1 MICCVPNCAYLSETS
16 RMLAIYKRLLDLG
29 EDVIL
34 ATHGGT
40 HAFLLRD
47 AGVPI
52 HFLEPVMDDMECAQ
66 FVASGPG
73 LGAAGQSFY
82 RPGTLE
88 DHARTE
94 AAFFRERGVRAVLTG
109 FAVSTLLSCRVV
121 GIPHVVSH
129 IGSWIPPIFERGM
142 HPPISKSMV
151 PGAGLLPRSINRW
164 LANVVPPRLRWHC
177 AEYSRVA
184 RRLGVEGPRSMLDLL
199 IGDHTLVT
207 DVPEI
212 LGIPSEELER
222 WEPRHPKRYRP
233 RPRFRYVGA
242 IFTQAFGDIPP
253 DIEQL
258 LAEGGPK
265 VYVALTSTPTEM
277 VQRVIDAL
285 RALPVQAL
293 VATTVHHERIS
304 RGDNVLTHA
313 FLPSHRI
320 MPKVDLA
327 IATGGQ
333 GSMQTAIAA
342 GTPVIGVP
350 LHPEQ
355 DFNVHLVAR
364 RGAGLAIAPGQL
376 RTPMLRRAIG
386 AVLNDVG
393 YRHAAQQL
401 KRWQD
406 AVDGPL
412 EAAREVARIARTA

>member
-16 RMLAIYKRLLDLG
+16 RMLAIYDRLLDLG

-40 HAFLLRD
+40 YSFLLRD

-52 HFLEPVMDDMECAQ
+52 HLLDPVMSDAECAR

-73 LGAAGQSFY
+73 LGATGQPFY

-88 DHARTE
+88 DHVRAE
-94 AAFFRERGVRAVLTG
+94 ATFFQERNVRAVLTG
-109 FAVSTLLSCRVV
+109 FAVSTLLSCRVA
-121 GIPHVVSH
+121 GISQVVSH

-151 PGAGLLPRSINRW
+151 PGAGLMPRSVNRW
-164 LANVVPPRLRWHC
+164 LANVVPPRLRWYC
-177 AEYSRVA
+177 AEYDRVA
-184 RRLGVEGPRSMLDLL
+184 RRLGVEGPRTMLDLL
-199 IGDHTLVT
+199 IGDYTLVT

-222 WEPRHPKRYRP
+222 WESRHPGRYRA

-242 IFTQAFGDIPP
+242 IFAKAFGDIPSE
-253 DIEQL
+253 IEQL

-265 VYVALTSTPTEM
+265 VYVALTSTATET
-277 VQRVIDAL
+277 VQRVVDVL
-285 RALPVQAL
+285 RDIPVRAV
-293 VATTVHHERIS
+293 VATTVHGERIHG
-304 RGDNVLTHA
+304 GDNILTHA

-327 IATGGQ
+327 ITTGGQ

-364 RGAGLAIAPGQL
+364 RGAGLAIAPRQL
-376 RTPMLRRAIG
+376 RSPMLRRAIETML
-386 AVLNDVG
+386 ADTG
-393 YRHAAQQL
+393 YQRAAQQL

-412 EAAREVARIARTA
+412 EAAREVARIARAA